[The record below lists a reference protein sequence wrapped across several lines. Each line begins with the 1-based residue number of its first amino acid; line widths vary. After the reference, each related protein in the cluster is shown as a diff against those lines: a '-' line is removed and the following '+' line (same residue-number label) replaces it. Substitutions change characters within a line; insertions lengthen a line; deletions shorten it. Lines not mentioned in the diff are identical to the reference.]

1 MKLWPSRPSLQ
12 YPGVG
17 AAAGAGAGAL
27 MGDGLIALIVF
38 SSTNWSLAP
47 WGHTADCHYCQLARL
62 TCGMISTISE
72 AWLLACY
79 LIHQAC
85 LSLLLLLT

>member
-1 MKLWPSRPSLQ
+1 M
-12 YPGVG
+12 G
-17 AAAGAGAGAL
+17 AAAGGGAGAV

-47 WGHTADCHYCQLARL
+47 WGHTADCQLARL
-62 TCGMISTISE
+62 KCGMISLISE
-72 AWLLACY
+72 AWLLSCY
-79 LIHQAC
+79 LIHQDC